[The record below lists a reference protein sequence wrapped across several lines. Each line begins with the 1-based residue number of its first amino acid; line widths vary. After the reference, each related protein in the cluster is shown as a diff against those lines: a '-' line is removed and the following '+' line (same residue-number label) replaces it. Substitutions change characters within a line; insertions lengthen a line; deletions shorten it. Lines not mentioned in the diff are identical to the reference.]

1 MLIILYQIPRRISLH
16 LTVKIIQD
24 FPIIKKTLYTNE
36 TRRLKENKIACLVTG
51 QPCDQTKFG
60 SQTVSTEKVKPGFLL
75 SLLHM
80 FPELNGID
88 QREDPMK
95 MNLDIFQIQ
104 KLIPQTVRAQK
115 VDKKMESLV

>member
-1 MLIILYQIPRRISLH
+1 M
-16 LTVKIIQD
+16 KIIQD

-51 QPCDQTKFG
+51 QPSRPCDQTKFG
-60 SQTVSTEKVKPGFLL
+60 SQTVSTEKVKPRFLL

-88 QREDPMK
+88 QRGDPMK

-115 VDKKMESLV
+115 VDKKMESFV